1 MSEPTIGIPN
11 SPKFKIEGM
20 VYAKSSHVAALSP
33 VQCAVY
39 LPEPTKVDLES
50 MKGLLLTANPVYHER
65 TKHIEIDCHTVREKI
80 QKGEIKT
87 SHVRTGEQVADLFTK
102 PLRAP
107 IFHTHLSKLSVIDIH
122 TPT

>member
-39 LPEPTKVDLES
+39 LPELTKVDLES
-50 MKGLLLTANPVYHER
+50 MKGLLPVTLIR
-65 TKHIEIDCHTVREKI
+65 AAF
-80 QKGEIKT
+80 
-87 SHVRTGEQVADLFTK
+87 VALDSDR
-102 PLRAP
+102 P
-107 IFHTHLSKLSVIDIH
+107 
-122 TPT
+122 